1 MIKTM
6 KDIKRFFLFIVVF
19 LLTALSFACSDASE
33 PIVLETPK
41 VSINEN
47 GLASWKKVEN
57 ANSYL
62 LKINDGDSQE
72 YFELE
77 VQLIDGDTISVKAVS
92 NDSKYAD
99 SEYSSPLKY
108 TKQGETVATKLSTPV
123 LNVDKNGLV
132 KWEKVEGAT
141 SYNISKNGSNE
152 YVNVTDLEYQLEDL
166 DEITVCAVS
175 DSSNYTNSDFSSAIK
190 FIKTTGDGTKDNPY
204 TVLDAIKLVNN
215 KYNDGNISEEEFYFS
230 GTISGTP
237 YFTENN
243 ANFDLVN
250 ENEKISAF
258 NIDKNNNE
266 IGANSKVLVLAKL
279 QNYGNTKPEL
289 INGKVISS
297 ENESSEVDVKTIKEL
312 LELGVS
318 DVQYQIKGTVKNIA
332 NTLYGNFDLVDGESK
347 VYVYGLLTKELE
359 SKKFES
365 LNINE
370 GDILT
375 IVGNL
380 SEYNGNVQIKNAVFV
395 KVEKIN
401 ATIIVEECE
410 NGTISEIDKTVL
422 NGTTIKFVVTPNE
435 GYVIKNVYANDKEL
449 ETVGDNT
456 YEFVVNG
463 DTTIK
468 AEFVQQGIVLDVTK
482 KYTFSDYAAGEQY
495 AKDEKHDLDENVSV
509 STTESHFT
517 KELRLYSSSTHNGF
531 AIFTLSDQTKAFK
544 GLKINA
550 GYKLT
555 VLGVYGSNDGKNYE
569 LIASVAV
576 DISYKEYTVDFKDK
590 YYQYIKLDP
599 TLDLQVRIKDIT
611 ITYGEPKKHEHDYG
625 STWKYDDDNH
635 YYECLCGEKKDVEKH
650 NFEWVVDKEPT
661 DNETGI
667 KHEECS
673 ICHYKKNEGTVIQ
686 SLSHVHEWIDATCEE
701 AKKCKTCGETEGEP
715 LGHDYDHV
723 NISWKWSAYSNVVAT
738 VTCKRDASH
747 VYKFTAKVISKTI
760 KEPTCA
766 EYGKTMYSARI
777 TLNGIDYADIKL
789 KDIPKTYDHYYEDG
803 ECIICHKELT
813 EPIFTKVTSISQLNE
828 GDKIVIVSESNYAVA
843 TAMGSSKFL
852 NANEYT
858 SSVESGNPVIITL
871 NKDGSYW
878 VLSTEEGLIGTS
890 AAKTMK
896 INGGTTTWDI
906 SFDKNGDAVITST
919 DSSCGKI
926 LYNVRNPRF
935 LNYTSSTNAS
945 MLLPQIYKYTA
956 AKCQHKFGSLHTEV
970 PATCTQE
977 GVKAYYTCSVC
988 NKNYDKNG
996 KLLKDLTIAKLKH
1009 NYENGECSICHKID
1023 PSAHNLDFENIVWN
1037 WTEYSSAVAV
1047 ISCKDN
1053 DGAQEIIEATITSD
1067 VVSEST
1073 CSVNG
1078 VKKYTA
1084 SFEYEGKTYTNTKD
1098 EKLPLKQHNCNEN
1111 KCSICNKELSES
1123 EILSALFAL
1132 DKDETLSGTYKL
1144 TGIITKINTAYSTQ
1158 YKNVTVTIKVGDKLV
1173 ECYRL
1178 KGDGVE
1184 NLAVCDEI
1192 TVVGK
1197 LKDYNGKK
1205 EFDTGCTPSNI
1216 VASKHQFGALITGTD
1231 ATHTETGIAEHYHC
1245 EICNKDFDKD
1255 KKQLTTTVIPASG
1268 HDKFEEGTWKT
1279 DENVHYHLCS
1289 CGDKVDLGNHDFE
1302 WVIDT
1307 PATTSSTGVK
1317 HEECKVCHYKRSEGT
1332 IIDKLTCDHTYD
1344 VENIVW
1350 TWAND
1355 FSSAK
1360 AKFVCTKDSSH
1371 FEEVDAIITSTV
1383 TKDATCE
1390 QTGVK
1395 TYTASVVF
1403 NGTTYKKTKE
1413 EVITGTHN
1421 FANGK
1426 CVVCKT
1432 EGSAFEKV
1440 TDISSLS
1447 SGDVI
1452 ALVCESKNIVASSFS
1467 SSYLLSSS
1475 YSKYVDEAINI
1486 NLITLSGSVEN
1497 GWILSSNEGI
1507 IESDSTYNESQN
1519 KFASNKLKLVE
1530 SATSSW
1536 NVSFDENDNAVIS
1549 TEISGVLTY
1558 LKYNSGS
1565 PRFTNY
1571 GSGQSDIQ
1579 IYKFTGTLCSH
1590 NYGTLVSKVDSTC
1603 KDTGLEAH
1611 YKCSICDR
1619 YFDENKNE
1627 VTYSSLVIKKSDT
1640 HTDLNNDGVCD
1651 ICNEN
1656 IIVSGERTVTLNI
1669 ADYADANSWSNST
1682 KYSTIAIDSY
1692 ISVAAT
1698 GKTNT
1703 GKYYTK
1709 GEDWRIYQNES
1720 PSITFTATGCT
1731 IVSIK
1736 ITYNIDKTGVLTYNS
1751 NNIDSGSEVEINATS
1766 ATFGVG
1772 NTGTATNGQ
1781 VKITA
1786 IEVVYALN

>member
-6 KDIKRFFLFIVVF
+6 KDIKRFFLFVAVF
-19 LLTALSFACSDASE
+19 LLTALSFACHNASE
-33 PIVLETPK
+33 PVALETPK

-57 ANSYL
+57 ATSYL

-77 VQLIDGDTISVKAVS
+77 IQLIDGDTISVKAVS
-92 NDSKYAD
+92 NYSKYAD
-99 SEYSSPLKY
+99 SEYSNPLKY
-108 TKQGETVATKLSTPV
+108 TKQGGTVATKLSVPV
-123 LNVDKNGLV
+123 LTIDKNGLV

-141 SYNISKNGSNE
+141 SYNISKNGSTD

-175 DSSNYTNSDFSSAIK
+175 DNSSYSNSDFSSAIK
-190 FIKTTGDGTKDNPY
+190 FVKTTGDGTKDNPY

-237 YFTENN
+237 SFTENN
-243 ANFDLVN
+243 ANFDLTN
-250 ENEKISAF
+250 ENEKISAY

-279 QNYGNTKPEL
+279 QNYNNTKPEL

-297 ENESSEVDVKTIKEL
+297 ENETSEVDVKTIKEL

-318 DVQYQIKGTVKNIA
+318 DVQYQIKGTVKNIV
-332 NTLYGNFDLVDGESK
+332 NTLYGNFDLVDGDSK

-395 KVEKIN
+395 KVEKTN
-401 ATIIVEECE
+401 VTIIVEECE
-410 NGTISEIDKTVL
+410 NGEISEIEKNVL
-422 NGTTIKFVVTPNE
+422 NGTTIKFIVTPNE
-435 GYVIKNVYANDKEL
+435 GYAIKSVYINDKEL
-449 ETVGDNT
+449 ESSGNNT

-468 AEFVQQGIVLDVTK
+468 AEFVQQGIVLDTTK
-482 KYTFSDYAAGEQY
+482 KYTFSDYTAGEQY
-495 AKDEKHDLDENVSV
+495 AISEKHDLDENVSV
-509 STTESHFT
+509 STTEAHFT
-517 KELRLYSSSTHNGF
+517 KELRLYSSSTHDGF
-531 AIFTLSDQTKAFK
+531 AIFVLNDKTKSFK
-544 GLKINA
+544 GLKITA
-550 GYKLT
+550 GYKNT
-555 VLGVYGSNDGKNYE
+555 TLGVYGSNDGKNYV
-569 LIASVAV
+569 LIDSVSV
-576 DISYKEYTVDFKDK
+576 KEAYDVYSVDFKDN
-590 YYQYIKLDP
+590 YYKFIKFDP
-599 TLDLQVRIKDIT
+599 TEALQVRIKDIT
-611 ITYGEPKKHEHDYG
+611 ITYGEPKKHEHSYS
-625 STWKYDDDNH
+625 STWKYDEETH
-635 YYECLCGEKKDVEKH
+635 YYGCACGDKKDVESHKM
-650 NFEWVVDKEPT
+650 EWIIDKAPT
-661 DNETGI
+661 ESSTGI

-673 ICHYKKNEGTVIQ
+673 VCHYKRNEGTIIQ
-686 SLSHVHEWIDATCEE
+686 NLNHVHEWIDATCLE
-701 AKKCKTCGETEGEP
+701 AKKCKTCGQIEGEP
-715 LGHDYDHV
+715 LGHDYDH
-723 NISWKWSAYSNVVAT
+723 IHIDWKWTDYSEVVAE
-738 VTCKRDASH
+738 VSCKRDSSH
-747 VYKFTAKVISKTI
+747 TFKFNGVISSELL
-760 KEPTCA
+760 KEATCA
-766 EYGKTMYSARI
+766 EKGKIMYMARI
-777 TLNGIDYADIKL
+777 SLNGIEYGDIIL
-789 KDIPKTYDHYYEDG
+789 KEVDKTEDHIYEDG
-803 ECIICHKELT
+803 ECTVCHKVLT
-813 EPIFTKVTSISQLNE
+813 SPIYSKVTNINQLNV
-828 GDKIVIVSESNYAVA
+828 GDKIVIISETEKKVA

-852 NANEYT
+852 NANTY
-858 SSVESGNPVIITL
+858 SSNVESANPIIITL
-871 NKDGSYW
+871 GKDGSSW
-878 VLSTEEGLIGTS
+878 TLSTNEGLIGTT

-896 INGGTTTWDI
+896 INGGTTTWNI
-906 SFDKNGDAVITST
+906 SFEDGNAIIAST
-919 DSSCGKI
+919 DASFGRI

-935 LNYTSSTNAS
+935 LNYKSDTNAS

-956 AKCQHKFGSLHTEV
+956 AKCQHKFGPLNPEV
-970 PATCTQE
+970 PATCTKA
-977 GVKAYYTCSVC
+977 GAKAYYTCSVC
-988 NKNYDKNG
+988 HKNYDVNG
-996 KLLKDLTIAKLKH
+996 KLLKDLTIAKLSH
-1009 NYENGECSICHKID
+1009 EYENGECKSCHKID
-1023 PSAHNLDFENIVWN
+1023 PSVHDLDFENIVWT
-1037 WTEYSSAVAV
+1037 WTEYSSATAT

-1053 DGAQEIIEATITSD
+1053 DGAKEIINATITSD
-1067 VVSEST
+1067 IVKEST
-1073 CSVNG
+1073 CSENG
-1078 VKKYTA
+1078 TKKYTA
-1084 SFEYEGKTYTNTKD
+1084 SFEYEGKTYTDVKE
-1098 EKLPLKQHNCNEN
+1098 EKLALKEHNYKEN
-1111 KCSICNKELSES
+1111 VCVDCKKELSEN
-1123 EILSALFAL
+1123 EVLEALFAL
-1132 DKDETLSGTYKL
+1132 GKDETLTGTYKL
-1144 TGIITKINTAYSTQ
+1144 TGIITEINTAYSSQ
-1158 YKNVTVTIKVGDKLV
+1158 YKNITVTIKVGNKLV

-1178 KGDGVE
+1178 KGNGAE

-1216 VASKHQFGALITGTD
+1216 VKSKHQFGILVTGTD
-1231 ATHTETGIAEHYHC
+1231 ATHTEAGVAEHYHC

-1255 KKQLTTTVIPASG
+1255 KKELSTTVIPASG

-1289 CGDKVDLGNHDFE
+1289 CGDKVDLGNHNFE
-1302 WVIDT
+1302 WIVDT
-1307 PATTSSTGVK
+1307 PATTSATGVK
-1317 HEECKVCHYKRSEGT
+1317 HEECKVCHYKKNEGT

-1371 FEEVDAIITSTV
+1371 IEEVDATITSTV

-1390 QTGVK
+1390 KTGVK

-1426 CVVCKT
+1426 CVVCKS

-1452 ALVCESKNIVASSFS
+1452 ALVCESKNTVASSFNT
-1467 SSYLLSSS
+1467 SYLLSSS

-1486 NLITLSGSVEN
+1486 NLITLSGNAES
-1497 GWILSSNEGI
+1497 GWILSSDEGK
-1507 IESDSTYNESQN
+1507 IESDSTYNESQS
-1519 KFASNKLKLVE
+1519 KFASNKLKLAE
-1530 SATSSW
+1530 STTSSW
-1536 NVSFDENDNAVIS
+1536 NISFDENGNAVIS

-1571 GSGQSDIQ
+1571 GSGQTDIQ

-1656 IIVSGERTVTLNI
+1656 IIVSGEQTVTLSI
-1669 ADYADANSWSNST
+1669 ADYADANSWSNGT
-1682 KYSTIAIDSY
+1682 KYTTFAIDNY
-1692 ISVAAT
+1692 ISVTAT

-1709 GEDWRIYQNES
+1709 GEEWRIYQNES

-1736 ITYNIDKTGVLTYNS
+1736 ITYSIANTGVLTYNS
-1751 NNIDSGSEVEINATS
+1751 NNKDSGSEVEINATS

-1786 IEVVYALN
+1786 IEVVYAVN